1 MVNGAAATALQ
12 AVTVLITDP
21 SDPLT
26 HQTAADRRLVVSLL
40 CTSARV
46 KVRVNRSAVKVC
58 LDFQRHER
66 RPVAANLSFIAVVHR
81 TLPRLV

>member
-1 MVNGAAATALQ
+1 MVNGAAAAALQ
-12 AVTVLITDP
+12 AVAVLITDP
-21 SDPLT
+21 SDPPT
-26 HQTAADRRLVVSLL
+26 HRTAADSRLVVSLV

-58 LDFQRHER
+58 LDFQRRER

>member
-1 MVNGAAATALQ
+1 MVNGAAAAALQ

-26 HQTAADRRLVVSLL
+26 HQTAAVVSLL

-58 LDFQRHER
+58 LDFQRYER